1 MYQKTTVTHHLA
13 RSSQNFESPI
23 FWSEYLSMLNRV
35 LLDYSTADVSVCGL
49 CCQRPQNLSLLASS
63 YKIFRKIINQSPE
76 QENLKHRYDLGDTI
90 LPVLG
95 VITTLS
101 QHLNTPLR
109 ENSWVTTKPS
119 SSPIPFWTYQHHK
132 ETLESH
138 KCNDYITCC
147 FDGLSWLA
155 LISVVNKEGKNL
167 TCKFLHPHGLSG
179 QFHWPRGD
187 DRGYIPLNKVIMKTQ
202 APTTSAN
209 RGTYFITEEKKKKNK
224 NYFERTSV

>member
-1 MYQKTTVTHHLA
+1 M
-13 RSSQNFESPI
+13 
-23 FWSEYLSMLNRV
+23 
-35 LLDYSTADVSVCGL
+35 
-49 CCQRPQNLSLLASS
+49 
-63 YKIFRKIINQSPE
+63 FRKTINQSPE

-119 SSPIPFWTYQHHK
+119 SSPIPFWTYQHYK

-155 LISVVNKEGKNL
+155 LISVVNKEKTSHASSSIRMDYQVNF
-167 TCKFLHPHGLSG
+167 TGLVVMIG
-179 QFHWPRGD
+179 
-187 DRGYIPLNKVIMKTQ
+187 
-202 APTTSAN
+202 
-209 RGTYFITEEKKKKNK
+209 GTYP
-224 NYFERTSV
+224 